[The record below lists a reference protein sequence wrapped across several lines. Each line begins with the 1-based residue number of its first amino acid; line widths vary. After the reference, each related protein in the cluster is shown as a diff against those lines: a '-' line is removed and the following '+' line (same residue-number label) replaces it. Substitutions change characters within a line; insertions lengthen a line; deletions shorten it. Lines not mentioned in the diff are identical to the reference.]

1 MTNEVQSVNNFPI
14 STKSKQELLRK
25 SKSTPRL
32 RGISSPVTSSST
44 LPTSTP
50 TTNAKKK
57 QKRKQ
62 STTTNNSSGG
72 IPGFF
77 RKISTEWNSFVSKLK
92 SISDDVLTTDDI
104 AEEFFIEE
112 DSDDTGFDRLMR
124 SHRGYTSTEE
134 KFLQEYKK
142 YKSLDTMAAAYQ
154 KNHHNKNNNNNN
166 SGYSNDIR
174 TYNIHISDPTNMS
187 SNFTGSSNKVH
198 YTLQDIMRQQQLQ
211 LQQQQPQ
218 RPFSETPLLPNGDE
232 FEILDED
239 DEDGESTAAEI
250 VYNDIDMIEL
260 RKEFEMWVNNK
271 NTSDTDSK
279 STLFSQSNIG
289 TTLWEY
295 RRNKWLIC
303 NDPEKTETRL
313 QETSITHI
321 PKESYAKIYNNLI
334 EKNKTLKHNKHINL
348 LDLVKIINAGWIA
361 EEKWDRAAR
370 GLP

>member
-44 LPTSTP
+44 LPTNTP

-77 RKISTEWNSFVSKLK
+77 RKISTEWNLFVSKLK

-154 KNHHNKNNNNNN
+154 
-166 SGYSNDIR
+166 
-174 TYNIHISDPTNMS
+174 
-187 SNFTGSSNKVH
+187 
-198 YTLQDIMRQQQLQ
+198 
-211 LQQQQPQ
+211 
-218 RPFSETPLLPNGDE
+218 
-232 FEILDED
+232 
-239 DEDGESTAAEI
+239 
-250 VYNDIDMIEL
+250 
-260 RKEFEMWVNNK
+260 
-271 NTSDTDSK
+271 
-279 STLFSQSNIG
+279 
-289 TTLWEY
+289 
-295 RRNKWLIC
+295 
-303 NDPEKTETRL
+303 
-313 QETSITHI
+313 
-321 PKESYAKIYNNLI
+321 
-334 EKNKTLKHNKHINL
+334 
-348 LDLVKIINAGWIA
+348 
-361 EEKWDRAAR
+361 
-370 GLP
+370 

>member
-1 MTNEVQSVNNFPI
+1 MTNEVQSVNNLPI

-25 SKSTPRL
+25 SKSTPKL
-32 RGISSPVTSSST
+32 RGFSSPATSSST
-44 LPTSTP
+44 LPTINT
-50 TTNAKKK
+50 KKK

-62 STTTNNSSGG
+62 STKSSTTTNGS

-77 RKISTEWNSFVSKLK
+77 RKLSTEWSSFLSKLK

-112 DSDDTGFDRLMR
+112 DSDDTGFDKLMR
-124 SHRGYTSTEE
+124 SHRGYNSTEE

-154 KNHHNKNNNNNN
+154 KNHHHHHHHHNKPNN
-166 SGYSNDIR
+166 SGYSNEIK
-174 TYNIHISDPTNMS
+174 TCNSHVSEPTNMS

-198 YTLQDIMRQQQLQ
+198 YTLQDVMRQQQQLL
-211 LQQQQPQ
+211 LQQQQ
-218 RPFSETPLLPNGDE
+218 RPFSDALLPNGDE
-232 FEILDED
+232 FEILEED

-260 RKEFEMWVNNK
+260 RKEFEMWVNSK

-303 NDPEKTETRL
+303 NDPEKFETRL
-313 QETSITHI
+313 QETSISHI
-321 PKESYAKIYNNLI
+321 PKESYAKIYTNLI
-334 EKNKTLKHNKHINL
+334 EKNKTLKNNKHINL